1 MRVLLDRPA
10 TLPIA
15 GVLLAAAHLLAL
27 ASGVS
32 SAHPSAGLLLGLALA
47 LAGYLPA
54 LAPTLAASG
63 ILLGG
68 AVPVAGL
75 PLDGVV
81 VGVVVLWSTARRLGP
96 WTRSLTLV
104 GALLLSGIGGIVASA
119 SLRPSIDAPEPSPSI
134 DFLVLVAVAVLVAAV
149 LAAVAVLSF
158 LRGVRSPVGV
168 DDPTERL
175 LVRLAGPQDAFAVG
189 SAGAQALVLLAI
201 SVVPYSVDVDSL
213 HPFVAGVLAVALVLH
228 RRAPG
233 LALGIAWIGAVLQMS
248 VRLEPA
254 PSDLAILVVLFGA
267 GAAASKR
274 VRTAGAV
281 SAVAGSM
288 VAVAYLSVAFGL
300 AQGSPRDLI
309 SLVASFGGILATLG
323 LSWTIGLL
331 SRAARRARE
340 GQALRDE
347 AERERARA
355 QRELDTVEERNRIAR
370 DMHDVVAHSL
380 AVVIAQAD
388 GARYLGAGSPEQTDA
403 ALLTISGVAR
413 DALGDVRQ
421 LLAQLRHSQADGPQP
436 EARDLPALLESVSGT
451 GAPVRSELGLDLES
465 VPRATGL
472 ALYRIT
478 QEATTNALRHGRPGA
493 PLDVA
498 LRRDGADVVLTV
510 RNARC
515 EDALATPGEGHG
527 LIGMRERAVLAG
539 GVLQAGPVG
548 DDFVV
553 DARLPAP
560 VVPSRTSPVPLV
572 PPLASGGTPS

>member
-1 MRVLLDRPA
+1 MLLDRPA

-15 GVLLAAAHLLAL
+15 GALLALAHLLAL

-32 SAHPSAGLLLGLALA
+32 SASPSAGLLLGLALA
-47 LAGYLPA
+47 LAGLLPA
-54 LAPTLAASG
+54 LAPTLAAAG

-68 AVPVAGL
+68 AVPVGGV

-81 VGVVVLWSTARRLGP
+81 VGAVVLWSTARRLGP
-96 WTRSLTLV
+96 WTRSLALV
-104 GALLLSGIGGIVASA
+104 GALLLCGLGGVVLSA
-119 SLRPSIDAPEPSPSI
+119 SLRPSLDSPEPPQNI
-134 DFLVLVAVAVLVAAV
+134 RFLVLVAVAVLVAAV
-149 LAAVAVLSF
+149 LAAIAVLSF
-158 LRGVRSPVGV
+158 VRGLRNPVGPE
-168 DDPTERL
+168 DRIERL
-175 LVRLAGPQDAFAVG
+175 LERVAGPQDAFAAG
-189 SAGAQALVLLAI
+189 SAGAQALVLLVI
-201 SVVPYSVDVDSL
+201 SVVPYSVGEDSL

-228 RRAPG
+228 RRSPG
-233 LALGIAWIGAVLQMS
+233 LALGVAWVGAALQMG

-267 GAAASKR
+267 GAADSKR

-281 SAVAGSM
+281 SAVVGTV
-288 VAVAYLSVAFGL
+288 VAVAYLSIAFGL
-300 AQGSPRDLI
+300 AQDSPSSLI
-309 SLVASFGGILATLG
+309 TVGASSGGILATLG

-331 SRAARRARE
+331 SRAARRARV
-340 GQALRDE
+340 GQSERDE

-388 GARYLGAGSPEQTDA
+388 GARYLGSASPEQTDA

-421 LLAQLRHSQADGPQP
+421 LLAQLRHSQMDGPQP

-478 QEATTNALRHGRPGA
+478 QEATTNALRHGRPGS
-493 PLDVA
+493 PLDIA
-498 LRRDGADVVLTV
+498 LRREGGDVVLTV

-515 EDALATPGEGHG
+515 EDALGTPGEGHG

-539 GVLQAGPVG
+539 GTLLAGPDG

-560 VVPSRTSPVPLV
+560 PVPPRTSPVTLV
-572 PPLASGGTPS
+572 PPLASGGIPS